1 MNLTRMRSGMSSLAV
16 ACVLSL
22 LQASF
27 VTHVAAQT
35 EAAASDAARNTAPRA
50 ALPPLSASAYVPKPA
65 PATDGPYT
73 PQPILQGGVVVPIYP
88 AGSKFLKAERV
99 REPEQYNMSR
109 DVPGRISSIVNIHN
123 PSIEVHTVDGG
134 FNTGAVVLLAA
145 GGGHNTLNVGTESA
159 DFVPFFYNYGV
170 NTVILRNRLRRDGY
184 DPKTDAVN
192 DALQAIRV
200 VRSYAKEF
208 RIDPSRIGIMGFSAG
223 AELST
228 PAAIAYEEFDKANTD
243 PTDHFAGVS
252 SRPDFVGVIYPGPS
266 PFARGATPTIPR
278 NVPPSFIMCAG
289 SGDRGHAV
297 WANEYFAAMLAVGA
311 PNLEM
316 HIYGNGYHPG
326 SGSTGGLTDRIGTP
340 MGTWQHRFIDWFRDL
355 GFLEKPGV
363 KTKAATDVES
373 YVNRPPRSGNRRG
386 GQGRGDSRPA
396 PATSA
401 SQSDPSS
408 PAGLGREP

>member
-1 MNLTRMRSGMSSLAV
+1 MDLARMRSGMSSLAA

-22 LQASF
+22 LLTSFATQA
-27 VTHVAAQT
+27 AAQT
-35 EAAASDAARNTAPRA
+35 EPCPTPLRPTSLRPTPRETAPRA
-50 ALPPLSASAYVPKPA
+50 ALPPLAAPAYVPKPA

-88 AGSKFLKAERV
+88 AGSKFLKADRV

-123 PSIEVHTVDGG
+123 PSIEFHTVDGSL
-134 FNTGAVVLLAA
+134 NTGAVVILAA

-228 PAAIAYEEFDKANTD
+228 PAAIAYEEFDKANNG
-243 PTDHFAGVS
+243 PGRSASPAFH
-252 SRPDFVGVIYPGPS
+252 PGPIS
-266 PFARGATPTIPR
+266 
-278 NVPPSFIMCAG
+278 
-289 SGDRGHAV
+289 
-297 WANEYFAAMLAVGA
+297 
-311 PNLEM
+311 
-316 HIYGNGYHPG
+316 
-326 SGSTGGLTDRIGTP
+326 
-340 MGTWQHRFIDWFRDL
+340 
-355 GFLEKPGV
+355 
-363 KTKAATDVES
+363 
-373 YVNRPPRSGNRRG
+373 
-386 GQGRGDSRPA
+386 
-396 PATSA
+396 SA
-401 SQSDPSS
+401 
-408 PAGLGREP
+408 